1 MVISLGRDPIVLAK
15 SINGALSAPQK
26 AALMAD
32 LNPAGWA
39 MNSAY
44 IAKTVIYE
52 QTDGKPNSLLKDSDV
67 MTDAGISRL
76 QLAKAGYALA
86 GVLNRAFN

>member
-1 MVISLGRDPIVLAK
+1 MTR
-15 SINGALSAPQK
+15 SIDAALSAPQK

-32 LNPAGWA
+32 ANPAGWA
-39 MNSAY
+39 MNAAS

-52 QTDGKPNSLLKDSDV
+52 QTDGKPTALLKDADV
-67 MTDAGISRL
+67 MSDAGISRL